1 MCGTKQ
7 IKKFVAGNGYE
18 KTLLVPIF
26 RYFTSVDVVADSCR
40 RYEPIHG
47 RVNAKPVQRRID
59 I

>member
-18 KTLLVPIF
+18 KTLLAPIF
-26 RYFTSVDVVADSCR
+26 RYFTSVSVVAGPCW

-47 RVNAKPVQRRID
+47 RVNAKASPAPY
-59 I
+59 